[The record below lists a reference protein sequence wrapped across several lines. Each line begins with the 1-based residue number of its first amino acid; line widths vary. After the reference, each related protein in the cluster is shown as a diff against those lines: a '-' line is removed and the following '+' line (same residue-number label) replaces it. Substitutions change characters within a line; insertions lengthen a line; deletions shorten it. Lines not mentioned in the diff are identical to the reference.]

1 MIVIMDLI
9 PITKM
14 KINKEKWL
22 QKKIKYEDDLT
33 IKDIFKI
40 MSRKNYLWLESKED
54 ITILIDYESFE
65 DRFIQLMYDKYLR

>member
-1 MIVIMDLI
+1 MDLI

-14 KINKEKWL
+14 KINKDKWL
-22 QKKIKYEDDLT
+22 QKKIKYEEDLI
-33 IKDIFKI
+33 IKDILKI

-54 ITILIDYESFE
+54 ITILTDYKSFE

>member
-1 MIVIMDLI
+1 MDLI

-14 KINKEKWL
+14 KINKDKWL
-22 QKKIKYEDDLT
+22 QKKIKYEDDLI
-33 IKDIFKI
+33 IKDILKI

-54 ITILIDYESFE
+54 ITILTDYKSFE

>member
-1 MIVIMDLI
+1 MDLI

-14 KINKEKWL
+14 KINKDKWL
-22 QKKIKYEDDLT
+22 QKKIKYEDDLI
-33 IKDIFKI
+33 IKDILKI

-54 ITILIDYESFE
+54 ITVLIDYESFE

>member
-1 MIVIMDLI
+1 MDLI

-14 KINKEKWL
+14 KINKDRWL
-22 QKKIKYEDDLT
+22 QQKIKYEDNLT
-33 IKDIFKI
+33 VKDILKI

-54 ITILIDYESFE
+54 ITITIDYESFE

>member
-1 MIVIMDLI
+1 MDLI

-14 KINKEKWL
+14 KINKDRWL
-22 QKKIKYEDDLT
+22 QKKIKYEDNLT
-33 IKDIFKI
+33 VKDILKI

-54 ITILIDYESFE
+54 ITITIDYESFE

>member
-1 MIVIMDLI
+1 MDLI

>member
-1 MIVIMDLI
+1 MDLI

-14 KINKEKWL
+14 KINKDKWL
-22 QKKIKYEDDLT
+22 QTKIKYEDDLT
-33 IKDIFKI
+33 IKDILKI

-54 ITILIDYESFE
+54 ITILTDYKSFE

>member
-1 MIVIMDLI
+1 MDLI

-14 KINKEKWL
+14 KINKDKWL
-22 QKKIKYEDDLT
+22 QTKIKYEDDLT
-33 IKDIFKI
+33 IKDILKI

-54 ITILIDYESFE
+54 ITILTDYESFE

>member
-1 MIVIMDLI
+1 MDLI

-14 KINKEKWL
+14 KINKDKWL

-33 IKDIFKI
+33 IKDILKI

-54 ITILIDYESFE
+54 ITVLIDYESFE

>member
-1 MIVIMDLI
+1 MDLI

-14 KINKEKWL
+14 KINKDKWL
-22 QKKIKYEDDLT
+22 QTKIKYEDDLT
-33 IKDIFKI
+33 IKDILKI

-54 ITILIDYESFE
+54 ITVLIDYESFE